1 MTTSAGIGLDVGTI
15 SQTDLSDSDLEI
27 VVRLCYL
34 LQRRTNNSD
43 EKLKL

>member
-1 MTTSAGIGLDVGTI
+1 MWEQSLR
-15 SQTDLSDSDLEI
+15 QTDLSDSDLEI

-34 LQRRTNNSD
+34 LQKRTNISD